1 MNPYNAVSEF
11 EKAIAKFAGSKFAV
25 SIDNCSNALFLCCK
39 YLNVKKVTIPNKTY
53 PSVPCSIIHS
63 GGSVD
68 FTELEWRSNRFYQL
82 NPYQIFDAAH
92 LFEKDMYKKL
102 SDNKKNSYVCISFS
116 STKPINNGKGGM
128 ILTNDKNSVSWFQK
142 ARYCGRNHKPLCED
156 SFDILG
162 WNMYM
167 TPEQASRGLVL
178 LSNINNIKQQEV
190 PVYPDLS
197 KYEVYK
203 KDLQ

>member
-39 YLNVKKVTIPNKTY
+39 YLNVKKVTIPKKTY

-102 SDNKKNSYVCISFS
+102 SGNKKKLLCLHIIQFN
-116 STKPINNGKGGM
+116 K
-128 ILTNDKNSVSWFQK
+128 TN
-142 ARYCGRNHKPLCED
+142 
-156 SFDILG
+156 
-162 WNMYM
+162 
-167 TPEQASRGLVL
+167 
-178 LSNINNIKQQEV
+178 
-190 PVYPDLS
+190 
-197 KYEVYK
+197 
-203 KDLQ
+203 

>member
-1 MNPYNAVSEF
+1 
-11 EKAIAKFAGSKFAV
+11 
-25 SIDNCSNALFLCCK
+25 
-39 YLNVKKVTIPNKTY
+39 
-53 PSVPCSIIHS
+53 
-63 GGSVD
+63 
-68 FTELEWRSNRFYQL
+68 
-82 NPYQIFDAAH
+82 
-92 LFEKDMYKKL
+92 
-102 SDNKKNSYVCISFS
+102 
-116 STKPINNGKGGM
+116 M

-190 PVYPDLS
+190 PIYPDLS
-197 KYEVYK
+197 KYEIYK